1 MEYDA
6 GARRLFCLAENDLPS
21 FLVGAFYVVE
31 R

>member
-6 GARRLFCLAENDLPS
+6 GARRLFCLAGNDLRS
-21 FLVGAFYVVE
+21 FLVDAFYVVE